1 MQHPSKKALKS
12 DSRTLLCFRCW
23 AELCGSTTP
32 EGSWQDSWRAL
43 EQLVAS
49 GQVLSTGLSQ
59 ILTWVTC
66 VLPQGHS
73 NVMQM

>member
-1 MQHPSKKALKS
+1 M
-12 DSRTLLCFRCW
+12 
-23 AELCGSTTP
+23 P

-49 GQVLSTGLSQ
+49 GQVLSIGLLH
-59 ILTWVTC
+59 ILTWATC
-66 VLPQGHS
+66 AHPYGHS

>member
-1 MQHPSKKALKS
+1 M
-12 DSRTLLCFRCW
+12 
-23 AELCGSTTP
+23 P

-49 GQVLSTGLSQ
+49 GHILSIGLSQ
-59 ILTWVTC
+59 ILTWVTGAH
-66 VLPQGHS
+66 PHGHS